1 MKHLISLCC
10 ALLMLVACSKQ
21 PDNNIED
28 HKAAMKRFET
38 MINTAD
44 SNIAKELIADDATFY
59 TPASPTPLTAAKDI
73 FQPFIG
79 CVKAFPMPNGNW
91 KKWLPKVMLS

>member
-1 MKHLISLCC
+1 MKHLVSLCC

-21 PDNNIED
+21 PDNNIEA

-44 SNIAKELIADDATFY
+44 SNLERNENELTSEIAFVTKRT
-59 TPASPTPLTAAKDI
+59 I
-73 FQPFIG
+73 FNIRG
-79 CVKAFPMPNGNW
+79 
-91 KKWLPKVMLS
+91 